1 MKAISQNKHE
11 NNKIQRMERCC
22 MDTATSCL
30 QSSPPGAEGC
40 CSQCTKDLIWGIKS
54 FGEHRES
61 SPFPHDN
68 NPGHL
73 FDQIRRFNAKF
84 SFKYGPFFKNLIF
97 IPMSESFGHLMR
109 GEPEKQQAPLIFS
122 TLNTLISNIY
132 AFLCIH
138 GKENIV

>member
-1 MKAISQNKHE
+1 MSGGSQ
-11 NNKIQRMERCC
+11 IFFGA
-22 MDTATSCL
+22 ATPACW
-30 QSSPPGAEGC
+30 
-40 CSQCTKDLIWGIKS
+40 TV
-54 FGEHRES
+54 HRES

-109 GEPEKQQAPLIFS
+109 GEPEKQ
-122 TLNTLISNIY
+122 
-132 AFLCIH
+132 
-138 GKENIV
+138 

>member
-22 MDTATSCL
+22 VDTATSCL
-30 QSSPPGAEGC
+30 QSSSPGAEGC

-68 NPGHL
+68 NLGRL
-73 FDQIRRFNAKF
+73 FDQIQRFNAKF

-109 GEPEKQQAPLIFS
+109 GEPVKPQLS
-122 TLNTLISNIY
+122 TNLMHSQ
-132 AFLCIH
+132 
-138 GKENIV
+138 